1 MHPSGSDSAAA
12 ENRLYVV
19 AVWIENEGSVIARW
33 IAFGG
38 IAEIRAT
45 VIGPTG
51 LQGSRVEGVDGGA
64 IFGYEGRVLFH
75 AMRMESVNPE
85 NRVIDA
91 IADAIGPIV
100 IRKLHD
106 PPQSEGAQSHIVK
119 GSGSRDVRD
128 TDSSMINHDKPLP

>member
-1 MHPSGSDSAAA
+1 VARIDSAAA

-19 AVWIENEGSVIARW
+19 AVWIENEGGVIARW

-38 IAEIRAT
+38 IAETRAT
-45 VIGPTG
+45 VIDPAR
-51 LQGSRVEGVDGGA
+51 LQGSRVEGVDRGA
-64 IFGYEGRVLFH
+64 IFGHEGRVLFH
-75 AMRMESVNPE
+75 TMRVESVNPE

-106 PPQSEGAQSHIVK
+106 PPQSECAQSRIVK
-119 GSGSRDVRD
+119 GSGSGDVRD
-128 TDSSMINHDKPLP
+128 TDSSMVDHDN